1 MKDLMPINMSSSTL
15 SEMKGDLTRALQ
27 KCLGEMEKAG
37 SDTGKV
43 TLSVMITKDKIP
55 VTTEKDY
62 RDADVPRIKWKAE
75 SNVPMKTAYEGEFG
89 GEWELT
95 KGDEGYALKS
105 INGQTSM
112 FDVEEDEEPE
122 EDEE

>member
-1 MKDLMPINMSSSTL
+1 MKDFLPINLASGTL
-15 SEMKGDLTRALQ
+15 SAMKGDLTQALQ
-27 KCLGEMEKAG
+27 DCLKKMDEAK

-43 TLSVMITKDKIP
+43 TLSITINKDKIP

-62 RDADVPRIKWKAE
+62 RDATVPRFKWKAE
-75 SNVPMKTAYEGEFG
+75 SNVPLKEAFDGEFG
-89 GEWELT
+89 GDYELT
-95 KGDEGYALKS
+95 KDEGTYGLKS

-112 FDVEEDEEPE
+112 FDVEEDDEDL